1 MRKMHEPTRVAITGL
16 GAITPSGADA
26 ASTWEHLVA
35 GRSGVTVVDEP
46 WAADLPVR
54 IAGQVARGFEQS
66 LSVRELRRMDRAEQL
81 ALIAGRE
88 AWSSAGRPEVE
99 PDRVAV
105 VVGTAIGGL
114 GTTIEQQHILETAG
128 SRRVSPHTVTMMMAN
143 GPAAWLSIDIHAR
156 GGARTPVSACASG
169 SEALLVAR
177 EMILAGG
184 ADVVLAGGTDACI
197 TGLTLGSL
205 AQTRALSR
213 REGDPAAASRP
224 FDSARDG
231 FVLGEG
237 AALLVLERED
247 HARARG
253 ATIHAFLEGAALT
266 SDAYD
271 IVAADP
277 ENQQRTIEL
286 ALRSSGL
293 AASDIGLVHAHATST
308 PLGDLNESRAI
319 LGAIGS
325 HAQVTST
332 KSMTGHLLGASG
344 ALGALVTVFALE
356 QGRVPPTINL
366 DELDPEIGVDVVA
379 NTAHAT
385 AASAALVNAFGFGGH
400 NASLVLT
407 RA

>member
-1 MRKMHEPTRVAITGL
+1 MGRVPQPPRVAITGL
-16 GAITPSGADA
+16 GAITPSGSDA
-26 ASTWEHLVA
+26 HSTWEA
-35 GRSGVTVVDEP
+35 ISSGRSGVTTVGAE

-54 IAGQVARGFEQS
+54 IAGQVAPGFEQK
-66 LSVRELRRMDRAEQL
+66 LAVREVRRMDRAEQL
-81 ALIAGRE
+81 ALLAGRE
-88 AWSSAGRPEVE
+88 AWASAGS
-99 PDRVAV
+99 PDAERDRIAV

-114 GTTIEQQHILETAG
+114 TTTIDQQHILENAG
-128 SRRVSPHTVTMMMAN
+128 PRRVSPHTVTMMMAN
-143 GPAAWLSIDIHAR
+143 GAAAWLSIDINAR

-169 SEALLVAR
+169 SEALLMAR
-177 EMILAGG
+177 EMILSGS

-224 FDSARDG
+224 FDQARDG

-253 ATIHAFLEGAALT
+253 AVIHAFLAGAALT

-277 ENQQRTIEL
+277 DNQQRTIEL
-286 ALRSSGL
+286 ALRSAGL
-293 AASDIGLVHAHATST
+293 AAGDIGLVHAHATST

-319 LGAIGS
+319 LGAIGP
-325 HAQVTST
+325 HPQVTST

-356 QGRVPPTINL
+356 RRTVPPTINL
-366 DELDPEIGVDVVA
+366 DELDPEIELDVVA
-379 NTAHAT
+379 NTARAT
-385 AASAALVNAFGFGGH
+385 TAEAAVVNSFGFGGH